1 MVRKAALYVASVV
14 VVVGMASHAEALVLC
29 VNPASLLTARAA
41 CIAGERLLNP
51 AAVGLVGPQGPAGP
65 AGPTGPVGPAGP
77 MGAVG
82 ATGPAGVA
90 GPAGPAGP
98 AGVSL
103 ADFAIAGA
111 GTLGGAG
118 PDLILHKAVPAGSW
132 VFVAT
137 INDVGPTFTKFS
149 GSQNASTTCEMKTGD
164 GTLIGVG
171 STFQTVV
178 EDQIAARSVITMIGG
193 TFAPEGG
200 QFIDVFCDSLGEPG
214 AFDNAQLMIMKVG
227 SFGL

>member
-14 VVVGMASHAEALVLC
+14 VMGMASHAEALVLC

-41 CIAGERLLNP
+41 CIAGETRLNP
-51 AAVGLVGPQGPAGP
+51 TAVGLVGPQGPAGP
-65 AGPTGPVGPAGP
+65 AGPTGPVGPVGP

-98 AGVSL
+98 AGVSV
-103 ADFAIAGA
+103 ADFATVGG
-111 GTLGGAG
+111 GTLSGNG
-118 PDLILHKAVPAGSW
+118 LELVIHKAVPAGSW

-137 INDVGPTFTKFS
+137 INNVGPDFGLFAGSERAFTS
-149 GSQNASTTCEMKTGD
+149 CVITADGALLGGGTTEE
-164 GTLIGVG
+164 
-171 STFQTVV
+171 TVV
-178 EDQIAARSVITMIGG
+178 EDQDASHSIITINGG
-193 TFAPEGG
+193 TFVADGAK
-200 QFIDVFCDSLGEPG
+200 FIDVLCDSRGNPG
-214 AFDNAQLMIMKVG
+214 SYDSAQLMIIKVG